1 MAKLVVCNKDFFL
14 NSPELFRQY
23 KDAYFL
29 TSEFKL
35 YKLLDPLLLRID
47 SHRTFKN
54 KTIFKLD
61 EGVYFSCSNKAS
73 DPICN
78 LIFHKDRSIQNRF
91 NGREFIFSIES
102 LKHDQL
108 LEIELLP
115 SYLKTASLITLAT
128 WITAWDLNIASYFYV
143 HKIQKYL
150 LESGLLTT
158 SFTHLPIVTNSKKIN
173 DMPSFKNFLNT
184 FKEESDIFADL
195 SLDAFDFLYKRRPKS
210 NRGSNHFFDENEEI
224 EFDYLELL
232 FENPNFR
239 KEIEKAKRRQRKKE
253 AESYVSQIERNIA
266 RSRVI
271 NYPHEIEVSAK
282 ATSELPEV
290 NFDYLNADTKYA
302 EDSYEGII
310 NLEMERIYSIPEETG
325 GVYLFFDLEEVFR
338 PRFNLVKIPDLE
350 REIKTINAYIDEA
363 IEFYFKKESTE
374 PPYFS
379 WEK

>member
-1 MAKLVVCNKDFFL
+1 MTKLVVCNKDFFL

-35 YKLLDPLLLRID
+35 YKLLDPLLLRIE
-47 SHRTFKN
+47 SHRTFKS

-61 EGVYFSCSNKAS
+61 EGIYFSCSNKAS

-78 LIFHKDRSIQNRF
+78 LIFHKDRSIKNRF

-102 LKHDQL
+102 LEPDQI

-115 SYLKTASLITLAT
+115 SYLKSASLITLAT
-128 WITAWDLNIASYFYV
+128 WITAWDLNITSYFYV

-158 SFTHLPIVTNSKKIN
+158 SFTHLPMVTNSKKIN

-184 FKEESDIFADL
+184 FKEESDIFGDL
-195 SLDAFDFLYKRRPKS
+195 SLDAFDFLYKKKTKA
-210 NRGSNHFFDENEEI
+210 NRNSNHFFDENEEI
-224 EFDYLELL
+224 DFDYLELL
-232 FENPNFR
+232 FEDDSFI
-239 KEIEKAKRRQRKKE
+239 KEIAKAKRRQRKKE

-266 RSRVI
+266 RSSAFSF
-271 NYPHEIEVSAK
+271 PKEIEVIPK
-282 ATSELPEV
+282 AIPELPAV
-290 NFDYLNADTKYA
+290 DFHYLNGENKYS
-302 EDSYEGII
+302 EDSYADIVK
-310 NLEMERIYSIPEETG
+310 LEVEVKSEVPQNIE
-325 GVYLFFDLEEVFR
+325 GVYLFFDLEEIFE
-338 PRFNLVKIPDLE
+338 PAFNLIKIPDLE
-350 REIKTINAYIDEA
+350 DEIKTINAYVDEA
-363 IEFYFKKESTE
+363 IEFYFKKEHTE
-374 PPYFS
+374 PPFFS